1 MIHEKTW
8 IPMSLIQTLIWSS
21 PLWKCKGDS
30 YTKRFYSASKETPHK
45 PVKAAAA
52 KLSFRSVHIID
63 TTCFDE
69 WFLLYGDKFFWKFIA
84 AAMLLRSWKQVFWKK
99 SPFHI
104 RCLCNNTTILL
115 KELRHCVLRI
125 IPVWSLFYSI
135 RVYTSSHFSF
145 GKLGFLSFCTFCV
158 FYLFW
163 IWRNHRKFL

>member
-115 KELRHCVLRI
+115 KELRHCFTHYSCVIIVLFNTGLYKFAFFFWKTR
-125 IPVWSLFYSI
+125 
-135 RVYTSSHFSF
+135 FSV
-145 GKLGFLSFCTFCV
+145 FL
-158 FYLFW
+158 
-163 IWRNHRKFL
+163 RFLYFLPILNLT

>member
-52 KLSFRSVHIID
+52 KLPFRSVHIID

-69 WFLLYGDKFFWKFIA
+69 WFLLYDDKFFWKLIA
-84 AAMLLRSWKQVFWKK
+84 AAMSLHSWKHCFERSRHFISAV
-99 SPFHI
+99 SAI
-104 RCLCNNTTILL
+104 TLRCCSRGYDI
-115 KELRHCVLRI
+115 
-125 IPVWSLFYSI
+125 
-135 RVYTSSHFSF
+135 
-145 GKLGFLSFCTFCV
+145 V
-158 FYLFW
+158 FYALFLCDHCF
-163 IWRNHRKFL
+163 IQYGLIEVRIFLLEN